1 MNQDQKKEKSAK
13 EAYKLIEPSIRRDS
27 VIGIGTGSTT
37 NYFIEELNQARLD
50 IKGVVCSSEASA
62 ELIDNV
68 YQVLSLNEVH
78 SIDFYVDGADEF
90 NDRKELI
97 KGGGGALTRE
107 KILASCSETFICIVD
122 ESKFT
127 NLLGSFPLPIEVL
140 EIARSAISRE
150 LMKMGGKPIFRNGFT
165 TDNGHQI
172 IDIHNLPMEV
182 PYELEEKINNLP
194 GVVENGIFSK
204 RKADV
209 ILSATDYEI
218 KEIRSEL
225 KDKAEDYRKK
235 FVELAVELDDEVMEQ
250 YLEGNEPDVN
260 SLKACIRK
268 GTLKGNLFYE
278 RSESSKN
285 YYTNYAN
292 TKKRVNNKYFNF
304 CDI

>member
-37 NYFIEELNQARLD
+37 NYFIEELNQAKLD
-50 IKGVVCSSEASA
+50 IKGVVCSSEAST

-204 RKADV
+204 RKADI
-209 ILSATDYEI
+209 ILSATDSEI
-218 KEIRSEL
+218 KEIR
-225 KDKAEDYRKK
+225 
-235 FVELAVELDDEVMEQ
+235 
-250 YLEGNEPDVN
+250 
-260 SLKACIRK
+260 
-268 GTLKGNLFYE
+268 
-278 RSESSKN
+278 
-285 YYTNYAN
+285 
-292 TKKRVNNKYFNF
+292 
-304 CDI
+304 

>member
-37 NYFIEELNQARLD
+37 NYFIEELNQAKLD

-209 ILSATDYEI
+209 ILSATDTEI
-218 KEIRSEL
+218 KEI
-225 KDKAEDYRKK
+225 
-235 FVELAVELDDEVMEQ
+235 
-250 YLEGNEPDVN
+250 
-260 SLKACIRK
+260 I
-268 GTLKGNLFYE
+268 
-278 RSESSKN
+278 
-285 YYTNYAN
+285 
-292 TKKRVNNKYFNF
+292 
-304 CDI
+304 

>member
-37 NYFIEELNQARLD
+37 NYFIEELNQAKLD

-204 RKADV
+204 RKADI
-209 ILSATDYEI
+209 ILSATDTEI
-218 KEIRSEL
+218 KEIR
-225 KDKAEDYRKK
+225 
-235 FVELAVELDDEVMEQ
+235 
-250 YLEGNEPDVN
+250 
-260 SLKACIRK
+260 
-268 GTLKGNLFYE
+268 
-278 RSESSKN
+278 
-285 YYTNYAN
+285 
-292 TKKRVNNKYFNF
+292 
-304 CDI
+304 

>member
-1 MNQDQKKEKSAK
+1 MNQYQKKEKSAK

-209 ILSATDYEI
+209 ILSATDTEI
-218 KEIRSEL
+218 KEIR
-225 KDKAEDYRKK
+225 
-235 FVELAVELDDEVMEQ
+235 
-250 YLEGNEPDVN
+250 
-260 SLKACIRK
+260 
-268 GTLKGNLFYE
+268 
-278 RSESSKN
+278 
-285 YYTNYAN
+285 
-292 TKKRVNNKYFNF
+292 
-304 CDI
+304 